1 PAGGT
6 GGPRA
11 VAMGSALGA
20 PPAKGAAN
28 RGDDGGEAEK
38 DDDGRLLNRET
49 GNIWGYVRPKDD
61 PYA

>member
-1 PAGGT
+1 
-6 GGPRA
+6 
-11 VAMGSALGA
+11 MGSALGA